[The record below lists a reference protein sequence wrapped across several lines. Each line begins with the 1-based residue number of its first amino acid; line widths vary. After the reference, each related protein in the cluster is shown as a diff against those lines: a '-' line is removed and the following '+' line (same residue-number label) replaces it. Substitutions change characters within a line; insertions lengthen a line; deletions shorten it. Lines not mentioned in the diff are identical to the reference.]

1 MDEGNSRIHVIQI
14 DTNASPICLINVYMP
29 SNNKEM
35 DCEYTDMI
43 SQLSEVIEKYRNTH
57 EIVICGDMNG
67 SAHQDKTSH
76 DPLFKKFLLEN
87 RIGLSIH
94 YPEKDTFYHHNGKS
108 SGQIDYIISTCKNI
122 LKKVEIMDMDPK
134 NTSDHVPV
142 IAQIKRKLV
151 RRAYKP
157 KTTIVKTQ

>member
-1 MDEGNSRIHVIQI
+1 MIRRIFWI
-14 DTNASPICLINVYMP
+14 
-29 SNNKEM
+29 
-35 DCEYTDMI
+35 
-43 SQLSEVIEKYRNTH
+43 
-57 EIVICGDMNG
+57 
-67 SAHQDKTSH
+67 
-76 DPLFKKFLLEN
+76 
-87 RIGLSIH
+87 
-94 YPEKDTFYHHNGKS
+94 FYHNNGKS

-157 KTTIVKTQ
+157 KTTIVISIFLYYFGQL